1 MPPTPNK
8 TSLLQNIEKAF
19 EDANYPGDET
29 LVNSSYGEEP
39 ELVKQHFR
47 GQKDWRNISAEE
59 LDLNG
64 ALSFFSDEAFLFF
77 LPAFLIAD
85 IKEELNFNDP
95 SIRLCWA
102 LTPQTEEQKIAKA
115 WGGETMGARARKCF
129 DAFSKEQVH
138 AIVAYLQYRID
149 KDEYNPT
156 IRQALESYWLER
168 EKGEL

>member
-1 MPPTPNK
+1 MK
-8 TSLLQNIEKAF
+8 
-19 EDANYPGDET
+19 
-29 LVNSSYGEEP
+29 
-39 ELVKQHFR
+39 
-47 GQKDWRNISAEE
+47 AEE
-59 LDLNG
+59 LDLDG
-64 ALSFFSDEAFLFF
+64 ALSFFSDEAFRFF

-102 LTPQTEEQKIAKA
+102 LTPQAEGQKIAKA

-138 AIVAYLQYRID
+138 AIVAYLNYKLS

-156 IRQALESYWLER
+156 IRQALESYWLKR
-168 EKGEL
+168 M